1 MRTDVL
7 PGIEPLTA
15 ATESLTV
22 MIAASRVSRSL
33 GPRQVA
39 AAIGEGIRAAMPEVR
54 VLRVPTIEAGAGFMD
69 EIVQLSDGTI
79 EPVAVDGPYGQAAI
93 GRIGLIGPA
102 GERKAIIDLDEIY
115 ELQQLPPDCC
125 DTTRASSRAAG
136 QLIVAA
142 LDRGVRQIVISCGAN
157 GANDGGIGMATAL
170 GIRFLDARRSEIV
183 EAGGLQR
190 LDSIDT
196 SRRDRRLDDTCIE
209 AVVDPGRFL
218 LGPSGVARN
227 CGLAESPPS
236 ARTMRL
242 ESGLARYAE
251 VVQRVLGVDAT
262 LLDGGG
268 ASGGLG
274 AGLVV
279 FAGGRLTSR
288 AAFLRHCPGLVST
301 MATAHLV
308 ITADDP
314 DFALAPYDQS
324 NLSNEGS
331 PALPRSRPARAGQ
344 ATSEALAWV
353 VRQARALGLPV
364 VSLGCRQDADTDL
377 AFTSEWPT
385 TALVGPRQGKVDD
398 ALARRV
404 VEWLRQSGASAIHAV
419 SARRIAKMKPA

>member
-1 MRTDVL
+1 MTTDIA
-7 PGIEPLTA
+7 PGITPPSA

-39 AAIGEGIRAAMPEVR
+39 AAIGEGIRAAMPGAR
-54 VLRVPTIEAGAGFMD
+54 VLRVPTIEEGAGFMD
-69 EIVQLSDGTI
+69 EVVQLCNGKI
-79 EPVAVDGPYGQAAI
+79 EPVAVDGPYGQAGI
-93 GRIGLIGPA
+93 GRIGLIGPE
-102 GERKAIIDLDEIY
+102 GERKAIIDLGEIH
-115 ELQQLPPDCC
+115 ELHPLPTDRC

-142 LDRGVRQIVISCGAN
+142 LDRGVRQIVISCSVN

-196 SRRDRRLDDTCIE
+196 SRRDRRLDAACIE

-218 LGPSGVARN
+218 LGARGVARS
-227 CGLAESPPS
+227 CGLAGGASS

-251 VVQRVLGVDAT
+251 VVQRVLGVDVT

-288 AAFLRHCPGLVST
+288 SAFLRNCPGLVST

-308 ITADDP
+308 VTADDP

-324 NLSNEGS
+324 NLSDEDP
-331 PALPRSRPARAGQ
+331 PALPRGRQARAGQ
-344 ATSEALAWV
+344 AASEALAWV

-364 VSLGCRQDADTDL
+364 ISLGCRPDSDTDL

-404 VEWLRQSGASAIHAV
+404 VEWLRQSGASAIHAA
-419 SARRIAKMKPA
+419 SARQIARLNPA